1 MKTEQKYSPQ
11 KTQSLLYIF
20 LCGLCVL
27 GGEQFKL
34 CFAQE
39 PMANANLDGL
49 YARSIEQVLR
59 LPPEQIDT
67 GTAALIVSEAWSDMV
82 AGRRYQQQ
90 LDDIATE
97 IRSRLKA
104 KNTPMGVA
112 AIPVINNYLFDEL
125 KFGTI
130 AKADDPYDLFL
141 HSVMERKQGYCLSLS
156 ILYLAIGERLGLPLH
171 GVVVPGHFFVR
182 YDDGQVRFNI
192 ETTAKGGNAPDDYY
206 IQKFNVPK
214 NNTIYMTNLNKRQT
228 LGCFFNNLGNVYN
241 DVNNVDQAMASLQW
255 AVYINPSL
263 AESRINLGNT
273 YLRKD
278 RVDDAI
284 AEYQAAVRINPD
296 DSKAHNNLGN
306 AYQRC
311 EWFNDAV
318 AEYTNAIR
326 LDSNYPDAYKNIA
339 IVYVKLN
346 RLGDAKTALIQAL
359 AMEPRN
365 AMLYCQL
372 ADVYSRSDNCNE
384 AIVRYQQALS
394 INPNIADAYLGMGI
408 CYKKLDQPGSE
419 IDAYLKA
426 LAINPNMFEA
436 MANLGSV
443 YFNKGNFNA
452 AIEQYNKA
460 VRVSPGNAGLYYQLG
475 AAYSN
480 KGDYANAVKA
490 HLKAVELDPKMA
502 DAHYGLGFAYYKLK
516 NYDLAL
522 EHIKTAEQLGKTI
535 DPNLLKAIENK
546 K

>member
-1 MKTEQKYSPQ
+1 MKTVFHLTICS
-11 KTQSLLYIF
+11 IIA
-20 LCGLCVL
+20 
-27 GGEQFKL
+27 
-34 CFAQE
+34 FAATPCLSAE
-39 PMANANLDGL
+39 PLANANLDGL

-97 IRSRLKA
+97 IRSRLK
-104 KNTPMGVA
+104 TPKPTVE
-112 AIPVINNYLFDEL
+112 AIPVINSYLFDEL

-130 AKADDPYDLFL
+130 AKADDPYDLFI
-141 HSVMERKQGYCLSLS
+141 HSVMDRKQGYCLSLS

-241 DVNNVDQAMASLQW
+241 DVNNIDQAMASLQW

-284 AEYQAAVRINPD
+284 AEYQAATKINPD

-306 AYQRC
+306 AYQRR

-359 AMEPRN
+359 AMEPKN

-384 AIVRYQQALS
+384 AIARYQQALS
-394 INPNIADAYLGMGI
+394 INPNIADAYFGMGI

-436 MANLGSV
+436 LANLGNA
-443 YFNKGNFNA
+443 YFNKSKFDA

-480 KGDYANAVKA
+480 KGDYENAVKA

-516 NYDLAL
+516 NYDLAM

-535 DPNLLKAIENK
+535 NPNLITAIENRK
-546 K
+546 

>member
-1 MKTEQKYSPQ
+1 MNRNMKTLFNLTICSIIALAVTPC
-11 KTQSLLYIF
+11 L
-20 LCGLCVL
+20 
-27 GGEQFKL
+27 
-34 CFAQE
+34 ADE

-49 YARSIEQVLR
+49 YAKSIEEVLR

-97 IRSRLKA
+97 IRSRLKTA
-104 KNTPMGVA
+104 KPTVE
-112 AIPVINNYLFDEL
+112 AIPVINSYLFDEL
-125 KFGTI
+125 KFRTI

-141 HSVMERKQGYCLSLS
+141 HSVMDRKQGYCLSLS

-182 YDDGQVRFNI
+182 YDDGHVRFNI

-206 IQKFNVPK
+206 IHKFNVPK
-214 NNTIYMTNLNKRQT
+214 TDTIYMTNLNKRQT
-228 LGCFFNNLGNVYN
+228 LGCFFNNLGNVYS

-263 AESRINLGNT
+263 AESRINLGNI

-278 RVDDAI
+278 RIDDAI

-296 DSKAHNNLGN
+296 DSKVHNNLGN
-306 AYQRC
+306 AYQRR

-326 LDSNYPDAYKNIA
+326 LDPNYLDAYKNLA
-339 IVYVKLN
+339 IVYIKLN

-384 AIVRYQQALS
+384 AITRYQQALS
-394 INPNIADAYLGMGI
+394 IKPDIADAYFGLGI

-419 IDAYLKA
+419 IDAYFKA

-436 MANLGSV
+436 LVNLGNV
-443 YFNKGNFNA
+443 YFNKGNFDA
-452 AIEQYNKA
+452 ALEQYNKA
-460 VRVSPGNAGLYYQLG
+460 VRVNPGNAGIHYQLG

-480 KGDYANAVKA
+480 KGDYKNAVKA

-502 DAHYGLGFAYYKLK
+502 DAYYGLGFAYYKLK

-522 EHIKTAEQLGKTI
+522 EYIKTAEQLGKTI
-535 DPNLLKAIENK
+535 NPNLLKAIENK
-546 K
+546 N